1 MGEVERLEA
10 WMGRMEDK
18 QDDILTRLGRV
29 ESQWAIRPCT
39 DHETRIRSV
48 EQFRWMSL
56 GIVGMLSAAP
66 GIIALMVLFGG

>member
-1 MGEVERLEA
+1 MGDVENLRL
-10 WMGRMEDK
+10 WMERMETK
-18 QDDILTRLGRV
+18 QDDILLRLGRV
-29 ESQWAIRPCT
+29 ESQWAIRPCQ

-66 GIIALMVLFGG
+66 GIIALLMLVGR